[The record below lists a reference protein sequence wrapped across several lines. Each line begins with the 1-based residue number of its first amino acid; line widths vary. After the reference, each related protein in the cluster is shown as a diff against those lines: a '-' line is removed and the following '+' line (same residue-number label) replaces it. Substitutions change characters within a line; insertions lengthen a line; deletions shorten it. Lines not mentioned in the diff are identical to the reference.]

1 MRAVIALEDGS
12 LFHGEGFGSIGLQVG
27 EVVFNTSMTGYQ
39 ESLTDP
45 SYYRQIVVA
54 TVPHV
59 GNVGVNLDDPES
71 ERIWVAGY
79 GVRALSPAISN
90 WRGWGSPPDFLR
102 SQNVVGISKLEE
114 RELVRR
120 VAT

>member
-1 MRAVIALEDGS
+1 M
-12 LFHGEGFGSIGLQVG
+12 QVG

-79 GVRALSPAISN
+79 GVCALSPAISN
-90 WRGWGSPPDFLR
+90 WRAQASLHDYLCL
-102 SQNVVGISKLEE
+102 QNVIGISNLETQA
-114 RELVRR
+114 LVRR
-120 VAT
+120 LETLGGVRVGHGH

>member
-1 MRAVIALEDGS
+1 M
-12 LFHGEGFGSIGLQVG
+12 QVG
-27 EVVFNTSMTGYQ
+27 EVVFNTSMTGYE

-45 SYYRQIVVA
+45 AYYRQIVVA

-90 WRGWGSPPDFLR
+90 WRAQASLHDYLR
-102 SQNVVGISKLEE
+102 SQNVIGISNLET
-114 RELVRR
+114 RALVRR
-120 VAT
+120 LRAQGVTPGGIATCGCAQ

>member
-12 LFHGEGFGSIGLQVG
+12 LFHGEGFGAIGMQVG

-59 GNVGVNLDDPES
+59 GTVGVNLDDPES

-79 GVRALSPAISN
+79 GVGALSPTISN
-90 WRGWGSPPDFLR
+90 CRAQRSLAVDLR
-102 SQNVVGISKLEE
+102 SQNVHGVSKLQA
-114 RELVRR
+114 RDMVRR
-120 VAT
+120 